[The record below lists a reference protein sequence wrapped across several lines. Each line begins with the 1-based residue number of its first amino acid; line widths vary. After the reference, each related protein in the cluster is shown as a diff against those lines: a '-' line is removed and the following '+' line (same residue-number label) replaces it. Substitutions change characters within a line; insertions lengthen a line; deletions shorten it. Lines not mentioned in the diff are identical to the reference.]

1 MATAVFNTNS
11 NDTHGLSHFKIER
24 ITSIALM
31 GILPAALIAPGTTV
45 DFALACVLPFHT
57 TYGLDMIITD
67 YVHGS
72 VVPALRLVNFAFG
85 ATAVGLFVDEPYIHS
100 YYLHLVHRVHV
111 SESLRLRRHRYD
123 SWHMVALSTK
133 PTINSAA

>member
-1 MATAVFNTNS
+1 MATAVFNTS
-11 NDTHGLSHFKIER
+11 STDTHGLSHFKIER
-24 ITSIALM
+24 ITSVALM

-57 TYGLDMIITD
+57 TYGLDMILTD

-85 ATAVGLFVDEPYIHS
+85 ATAVSGEHTKQLFFAHRLPYV
-100 YYLHLVHRVHV
+100 VHWVHV
-111 SESLRLRRHRYD
+111 SESL
-123 SWHMVALSTK
+123 
-133 PTINSAA
+133 